1 MRNLESEEYERRIRW
16 QNEEIEDREIKMDV
30 MREGIATI
38 IDKAADNLDKVTI
51 AVAGADRMDFDTRVV
66 SLFKALKA
74 FVDERNEL
82 FEAKKLLSDIYTK
95 YKESQEE
102 KTDE

>member
-1 MRNLESEEYERRIRW
+1 MNLESEEYERRIRW
-16 QNEEIEDREIKMDV
+16 QNEEIEDREIKMNV

-38 IDKAADNLDKVTI
+38 IGKAADEIDKETI
-51 AVAGADRMDFDTRVV
+51 AIAGADLMDFDTRVV

-102 KTDE
+102 NTDE

>member
-1 MRNLESEEYERRIRW
+1 MNLESEEYERRIRW

-38 IDKAADNLDKVTI
+38 IDKAADEIDKETI

-66 SLFKALKA
+66 SLFKALKS
-74 FVDERNEL
+74 FIDERNEL